1 VDNESVAEVRA
12 GDVGEGYR
20 ILQSDG
26 TATAAIMAIEW
37 HDEWAVLWLDDGD
50 VWEFPRDR
58 MISAFWHEDGP
69 DVPLHVPAI
78 DAGSPVAGLLEEVVA
93 AHPKDA
99 EIRRLAAQVSRGYA
113 NPPGI
118 EGVADL
124 AADLY
129 LRLDDASHAAA
140 VCQLVT
146 GERSTDGWTWIAQ
159 ALGIAHHLA
168 TAAGDPVLRA
178 QCRERLRERV
188 VQHQLDRPILYGDK
202 IAAAM
207 ADGYLDSE
215 LARRSVEI
223 RKLMT
228 IRATGGSRTFTDDE
242 LDVMI
247 ADRIAE
253 LRRRAVGR

>member
-1 VDNESVAEVRA
+1 VDIQSVAQVRA

-20 ILQSDG
+20 ILQPDG
-26 TATAAIMAIEW
+26 SATAAIMTIEW
-37 HDEWAVLWLDDGD
+37 QDERAVFWLDDGD

-58 MISAFWHEDGP
+58 MLSAFWHEDGP

-78 DAGSPVAGLLEEVVA
+78 DAGSPAAGLLEEVVA
-93 AHPKDA
+93 AHPGDA
-99 EIRRLAAQVSRGYA
+99 EIRRLAAQLSRGYA

-124 AADLY
+124 AAELY
-129 LRLDDASHAAA
+129 LRLDDAPHAAA
-140 VCQLVT
+140 VCRLVT
-146 GERSTDGWTWIAQ
+146 GERSADGWTWIAQ

-168 TAAGDPVLRA
+168 AAAGDTVLRA

-215 LARRSVEI
+215 LAWRSIEI

-228 IRATGGSRTFTDDE
+228 IRATGGSQTFTDDV

-247 ADRIAE
+247 AERITE
-253 LRRRAVGR
+253 LRRRAAAQ